1 GRPLLGR
8 ATARSRLWRSSFA
21 VLATASLPGGVPG
34 QPSSSPRADA
44 ASRAVLG
51 RLAQRLP
58 SRPALRAPVRLSLGP
73 AAAGRRGR
81 LQPGGVGV
89 FRAAGTGGPLLRRQP
104 VGPPRLALA
113 RLAGLRSAR
122 GLAGAPDSLLCRRRR
137 SHHRPELP
145 RTAVRPGSPSHRP

>member
-1 GRPLLGR
+1 SGAAPRWRTGALLAAGRRRPLGQPRRLVPPRAAAGRPLLGR

-73 AAAGRRGR
+73 GAAGRRGR

-89 FRAAGTGGPLLRRQP
+89 FRAAGAGGPLLRRQP

-113 RLAGLRSAR
+113 RLAGL
-122 GLAGAPDSLLCRRRR
+122 
-137 SHHRPELP
+137 
-145 RTAVRPGSPSHRP
+145 